1 MAFKYEL
8 VDYFDERTEN
18 TIKKVFKKKLVA
30 GQQIEKNDVVYI
42 IEDADWWP
50 DTRKGKAIIR
60 MVRYKIPNTATSF
73 VHKCPAKKK
82 AMEKLDSDDVIKIE
96 KKYGKKGA
104 AKRIKQWKAGRA
116 KLNSHNKIETQ
127 CPLCDCV
134 FWKEKNEVPETVV
147 VDGVMNKKRLK
158 TKGKRK

>member
-8 VDYFDERTEN
+8 IDYFDERTEN
-18 TIKKVFKKKLVA
+18 TVKRVFPKRLLV
-30 GQQIEKNDVVYI
+30 GQVIEKNDVAYI
-42 IEDADWWP
+42 IEDVDWWP
-50 DTRKGKAIIR
+50 ETRKGKAIIR

-82 AMEKLDSDDVIKIE
+82 AMEKLDSNDVIKIE

-104 AKRIKQWKAGRA
+104 EKRIKQWKAGRA

-134 FWKEKNEVPETVV
+134 FWKEKNEVPEIVV
-147 VDGVMNKKRLK
+147 IDGVMNKKRK
-158 TKGKRK
+158 KK